1 MMLKVS
7 EEVRVSAMGL
17 VEKTILDEFKTRLRE
32 RLHINKIILFGSRA
46 RGDADPQS
54 DLDVV
59 VVLDDDIDASAR
71 EYVSDCA
78 WESGFAHGIV
88 VVPVVFTQSEWERGP
103 ERHSLFVRAVETE
116 GVLV

>member
-1 MMLKVS
+1 M
-7 EEVRVSAMGL
+7 RVPAMRRI
-17 VEKTILDEFKTRLRE
+17 ERTILEQFKSRLRE
-32 RLHINKIILFGSRA
+32 RLRVHKLILFGSRA
-46 RGDADPQS
+46 RGDADPES

>member
-1 MMLKVS
+1 
-7 EEVRVSAMGL
+7 MGPL
-17 VEKTILDEFKTRLRE
+17 EKTILEQFKTRLRE
-32 RLHINKIILFGSRA
+32 RLQVYKIILFGSRA

-59 VVLDDDIDASAR
+59 VVLDDGTDASAR

-78 WESGFAHGIV
+78 WEAGFSHGIV